1 VEKKIQENFEEL
13 KKKSDLTEKFIRFAD
28 KIELDDK
35 DVPKT
40 EKGMASKVKEL
51 MERLEKKIEK
61 EDKKK
66 SS

>member
-1 VEKKIQENFEEL
+1 MEKKIQENFEDL

-28 KIELDDK
+28 SIKIDDK
-35 DVPKT
+35 DIPKT

-51 MERLEKKIEK
+51 MERLDKKIEK